1 MPTQSLTEELPPD
14 AIADEVELLRRLNE
28 LQARRQHT
36 QAASISEH
44 GVDPTDIPAF
54 LRPTHASLKGVK
66 NLADL
71 EHRAAIEAAALIDP
85 FPSFGEVD
93 LPKGARRVGTDATV
107 LDVGAAIRRI
117 RKAKGLTLAQVAGG
131 AGTDTGNLSRIET
144 NKQGFSQALIDAIAR
159 AMGVS
164 TLDIFKEADP
174 DEPSIADTEAAP
186 ELRPF
191 KRVPVVGTVEG
202 GPEGYLEEFGHPVG
216 HGEGVIEYP
225 AKGRHAYALRVR
237 GESMHPRIRSGEFIL
252 VEPDIPA
259 QAGDD
264 VVVICRDGRK
274 MVKQMLYQRDGEVTL
289 GSINNGFK
297 PVSVPLAEVEAIH
310 FVAGILPR
318 GAFNRG

>member
-1 MPTQSLTEELPPD
+1 MDKEDSGTT
-14 AIADEVELLRRLNE
+14 RL
-28 LQARRQHT
+28 
-36 QAASISEH
+36 
-44 GVDPTDIPAF
+44 DM
-54 LRPTHASLKGVK
+54 
-66 NLADL
+66 
-71 EHRAAIEAAALIDP
+71 
-85 FPSFGEVD
+85 
-93 LPKGARRVGTDATV
+93 
-107 LDVGAAIRRI
+107 GAAIRRI
-117 RKAKGLTLAQVAGG
+117 REHKGKTLQEVADAIGLHK
-131 AGTDTGNLSRIET
+131 GTVSKIE
-144 NKQGFSQALIDAIAR
+144 NNRQGFSGETIAKLATAL
-159 AMGVS
+159 GVKE
-164 TLDIFKEADP
+164 LDIFKEADP

-216 HGEGVIEYP
+216 HGDGVIEYP